1 MASRTWSR
9 TATAFWTEPVQG
21 FEPEVQRR
29 VDGWETGPR
38 MADMAEMADFQ
49 AIFSGFRGVKFQPLE
64 NGADKNLT
72 YNWCLSPKIIGQSQV
87 TSW

>member
-1 MASRTWSR
+1 
-9 TATAFWTEPVQG
+9 
-21 FEPEVQRR
+21 
-29 VDGWETGPR
+29 

-72 YNWCLSPKIIGQSQV
+72 YNWCFEPQDYRSV
-87 TSW
+87 TSYKLVSWQVKHGNLRGVEDFFTSRKKWSYNRL

>member
-1 MASRTWSR
+1 
-9 TATAFWTEPVQG
+9 
-21 FEPEVQRR
+21 
-29 VDGWETGPR
+29 